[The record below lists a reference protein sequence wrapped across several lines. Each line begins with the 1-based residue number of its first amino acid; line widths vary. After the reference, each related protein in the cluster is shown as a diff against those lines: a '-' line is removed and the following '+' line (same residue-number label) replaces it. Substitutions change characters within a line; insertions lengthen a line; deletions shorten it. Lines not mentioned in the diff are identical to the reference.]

1 MSDNLPWKTWTPD
14 DLAPPPAE
22 FVPMV
27 ESEETIIE
35 EAEPSLEQQLA
46 QLQMQAH
53 EQGYQAGIA
62 EGRQQGHEQG
72 YQEGL
77 AQGLEQGLA
86 EAKAQQAPIHARMQ
100 QLVSEFQTTLD
111 ALDSVIASRLM
122 QMALEAARQVI
133 GQTPTV
139 DNSALIKQI
148 QQLLQQEPLFSGKP
162 QLRVHPDDL
171 QRVDDML
178 GATLSLHG
186 WRLRGDPTLHPGG
199 CKVSADEG
207 DLDASVATRWLT
219 TLDNFEAKMA
229 QLPAVRRYGRLT
241 RATGLVLEATGL
253 QLPLGA
259 TCVIERQNGS
269 ETHEVESE
277 VVGFNG
283 QRLFLMPL
291 EEVEGVLPGARVYA
305 KNISAEG
312 LQSGKQLPLGP
323 ALLGRVLDG
332 SGKPLDGLP
341 FPDTTETG
349 ALITPPFNPLQRT
362 PIEHVLDTGVRP
374 INALLTVGRGQRMG
388 LFAGSGVGK
397 SVLLGMMARYT
408 RADVIVVGLIGER
421 GREVKDFIENILGAE
436 GRARSVVIAAPADVS
451 PLLRMQ
457 GAAYATRIAEDFRDR
472 GQHVLL
478 IMDSLTRYAM
488 AQREIALA
496 IGEPPA
502 TKGYPPSVFAKLPA
516 LVERAGNG
524 ISGGG
529 SITAFYTVLTEGDD
543 QQDPIADSAR
553 AILDGHIVLSRRL
566 AEAGHY
572 PAIDIEASISRAMT
586 ALISEQHY
594 ARVRTFKQL
603 LSSFQRNRD
612 LVSVG
617 AYAKGSDPM
626 LDKAIAL
633 WPQLEGYLQQGIFE
647 RADWEASLQGLERIF
662 PTVS

>member
-1 MSDNLPWKTWTPD
+1 MKKTN
-14 DLAPPPAE
+14 
-22 FVPMV
+22 
-27 ESEETIIE
+27 
-35 EAEPSLEQQLA
+35 PSLKVLLSLLLVGILA
-46 QLQMQAH
+46 VLSPVTCVASD
-53 EQGYQAGIA
+53 GNSGKINISLL
-62 EGRQQGHEQG
+62 GRYDSADVAAIRAVDVDNKEIRFRNHSTGKTYTLSYDNTSMMFDIYG
-72 YQEGL
+72 RAL
-77 AQGLEQGLA
+77 SPRLLEVGQIVEVTFL
-86 EAKAQQAPIHARMQ
+86 KSTKHI
-100 QLVSEFQTTLD
+100 TTLD
-111 ALDSVIASRLM
+111 VSREAWTIASTRDHDLVRNDGT
-122 QMALEAARQVI
+122 AVVKGDVYKIDPR
-133 GQTPTV
+133 T
-139 DNSALIKQI
+139 
-148 QQLLQQEPLFSGKP
+148 
-162 QLRVHPDDL
+162 LRVEFY
-171 QRVDDML
+171 
-178 GATLSLHG
+178 S
-186 WRLRGDPTLHPGG
+186 
-199 CKVSADEG
+199 
-207 DLDASVATRWLT
+207 
-219 TLDNFEAKMA
+219 
-229 QLPAVRRYGRLT
+229 
-241 RATGLVLEATGL
+241 
-253 QLPLGA
+253 
-259 TCVIERQNGS
+259 
-269 ETHEVESE
+269 
-277 VVGFNG
+277 
-283 QRLFLMPL
+283 
-291 EEVEGVLPGARVYA
+291 LPGARVYA

-553 AILDGHIVLSRRL
+553 
-566 AEAGHY
+566 
-572 PAIDIEASISRAMT
+572 
-586 ALISEQHY
+586 Q
-594 ARVRTFKQL
+594 
-603 LSSFQRNRD
+603 SSTVT
-612 LVSVG
+612 LCC
-617 AYAKGSDPM
+617 
-626 LDKAIAL
+626 L
-633 WPQLEGYLQQGIFE
+633 
-647 RADWEASLQGLERIF
+647 ADWRKPGTIRLSILKRRSVAQ
-662 PTVS
+662 